1 MADFRALASAEV
13 IEILRQ
19 PFPTLVLLHKRPDA
33 DAVGSALALRLWLE
47 AMGSNA
53 YCICADEMPEHLAF
67 LGAGLQESLLLASVP
82 FGFEDARMIAVDTA
96 SPAQAGELF
105 PELEARV
112 SLMIDHHGT
121 GTPFANHYIV
131 PEAAASGEIVL
142 ALIRASGIA
151 VTAQMATLLYAAI
164 SADTGCFRY
173 SNTTTATHLAAAFL
187 VEQGIDTAEINRQL
201 YEAKSLSLLTA
212 EKVGFERLHFY
223 ENGRIAILTFPH
235 ALQQQLGLKDEHLGT
250 LVDVARC
257 VYGVEIAAA
266 IRETATSGVYR
277 VSMRANVDFNVAA
290 VAATFGGGGHTRA
303 AGATLAAASAEE
315 AEAMILAAL
324 LQANG

>member
-1 MADFRALASAEV
+1 MADFRAMTAVEV
-13 IEILRQ
+13 IEALRQ
-19 PFPTLVLLHKRPDA
+19 SAPTLILLHKRPDA

-47 AMGSNA
+47 AMGSPA
-53 YCICADEMPEHLAF
+53 CCICADEMPEHLAF
-67 LGAGLQESLLLASVP
+67 WGAGLQESLLITAVP
-82 FGFEDARMIAVDTA
+82 AGFEGARIIAVDTA

-121 GTPFANHYIV
+121 GTPFADHYIL
-131 PEAAASGEIVL
+131 PSAAASGEIVL
-142 ALIRASGIA
+142 ALIRASDVA
-151 VTAQMATLLYAAI
+151 VTPRMATLLYAAI

-187 VEQGIDTAEINRQL
+187 VERGIDTAEINRQL

-212 EKVGFERLHFY
+212 EKAGFERLHFY
-223 ENGRIAILTFPH
+223 ESGRIAILTFPY

-266 IRETATSGVYR
+266 IRETATPGVYR
-277 VSMRANVDFNVAA
+277 VSMRANVDFDVAA
-290 VAATFGGGGHTRA
+290 VAARFGGGGHTRA
-303 AGATLAAASAEE
+303 AGATLTADDAER
-315 AEAMILAAL
+315 AEAMILEAL
-324 LQANG
+324 LQAER